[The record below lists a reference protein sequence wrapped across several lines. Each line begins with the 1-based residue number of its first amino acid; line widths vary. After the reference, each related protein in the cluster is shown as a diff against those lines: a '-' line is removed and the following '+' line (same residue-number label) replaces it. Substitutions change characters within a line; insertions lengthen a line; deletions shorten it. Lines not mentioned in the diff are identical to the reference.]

1 MTGSRVVWSE
11 GLFLQ
16 QQHFQQQE
24 RFFESQLV
32 RHVQLAAEWQWGFAE
47 LKLDTGLNSLG
58 KLGLTS
64 ARGILRDGSLFDVP
78 GQDPLPQPLDVP
90 LDARNELVYLAMP
103 LALAGRAQFDLTQ
116 SEEAALARYVAETH
130 ELTDVLDPALKVPAL
145 LGRQNLQLVMQRE
158 LSGAWVAL
166 PVARVIECLADG
178 RVSLD
183 DSFVPP
189 TLALTASPVLEAWL
203 KELAGL
209 VRQRAMA
216 VAARVGAPKS
226 SVADIAEFLLL
237 QTLNRYSPGLEQ
249 MVARNHCHPSL
260 FFGLGQTLLGDLSIF
275 ANENRLASDVPL
287 YLHDAPEA
295 CFPPLI
301 AELRRMLSMVFEQSA
316 IAIELQER
324 NYGIRVAIVP
334 DSGLF
339 EQSKFVLAAKG
350 QLASEVLRNLLPS
363 QIKIGPVEKIRDL
376 ISLQLPGVRIA
387 ALPVVPH
394 QIPFHAGFNYFELE
408 KGSEFWQQLSQS
420 AGLALHVA
428 GDFPGLEL
436 ELWAVRS

>member
-1 MTGSRVVWSE
+1 MSGNRVVWSE

-24 RFFESQLV
+24 RFFESLLI
-32 RHVQLAAEWQWGFAE
+32 RHVQLGGEWHWGFAE
-47 LKLDTGLNSLG
+47 LKLDSALCSMG
-58 KLGLTS
+58 KLGVLA
-64 ARGILRDGSLFDVP
+64 ARGLFRDGAVFDVP
-78 GQDPLPQPLDVP
+78 GYDLAPAPLDVP
-90 LDARNELVYLAMP
+90 QDARNELVYLAVPM
-103 LALAGRAQFDLTQ
+103 ALVGRAQFDLSSG
-116 SEEAALARYVAETH
+116 SEPVAARYVAEGH
-130 ELTDVLDPALKVPAL
+130 ELVDALDPALKVHAL
-145 LGRQNLQLVMQRE
+145 LGRQNLRLLMARE

-166 PVARVIECLADG
+166 PVARVVECQADG
-178 RVSLD
+178 RVTLD
-183 DSFVPP
+183 GSFVPP
-189 TLALTASPVLEAWL
+189 TLAVTASPLIETWL

-237 QTLNRYSPGLEQ
+237 QTLNRYSPALEQ
-249 MVARNHCHPSL
+249 MVVRSNCHPSL

-275 ANENRLASDVPL
+275 ANESRLATDVPL
-287 YLHDAPEA
+287 YQHDAPEA

-324 NYGIRVAIVP
+324 NYGVRVAIVP
-334 DSGLF
+334 DNGLF
-339 EQSKFVLAAKG
+339 DQAKFILAAKG

-376 ISLQLPGVRIA
+376 ISLQLPGVRIS

-408 KGSEFWQQLSQS
+408 KGGDFWQQLGQS